1 VKCHSDNNNLTSSDQ
16 QKQDLFLVLMT
27 IILATM
33 RWGPSGELSTVL
45 WIGGAQWSGKST
57 VAWLLSRR
65 FGLTAYH
72 YDFHDAR
79 GHYDRALAHAGRY
92 PHRHAWQTL
101 QAHDPD
107 TTWVRPSPQ
116 EMAEHSKHSHVER
129 FGMVLDDLRALSSG
143 RPLVAEGWGL
153 RPELVAPLLA
163 APEQAVFLVPS
174 EPFRQR
180 QLRELPRAGTFS
192 HNVSDPERAQAN
204 RLERDRLLAVDV
216 MESARAHGLRVIEVD
231 GSLSV
236 GGLANVVADHFSPWL
251 S

>member
-1 VKCHSDNNNLTSSDQ
+1 
-16 QKQDLFLVLMT
+16 
-27 IILATM
+27 M
-33 RWGPSGELSTVL
+33 RWGPSDELSTVL

-107 TTWVRPSPQ
+107 TTWVRPSPR
-116 EMAEHSKHSHVER
+116 EMAEHSKNSHAER

-163 APEQAVFLVPS
+163 DPRQAVFLVPT
-174 EPFRQR
+174 EAFRQR
-180 QLRELPRAGTFS
+180 QLRELPRAAKVAAA
-192 HNVSDPERAQAN
+192 VSDPERAQAN
-204 RLERDRLLAVDV
+204 RLERDRLLAEDVVD
-216 MESARAHGLRVIEVD
+216 RATEHGLRVIEVD
-231 GSLSV
+231 GRLSV
-236 GGLANVVADHFSPWL
+236 GGLTTVVADHFSPWL

>member
-1 VKCHSDNNNLTSSDQ
+1 
-16 QKQDLFLVLMT
+16 
-27 IILATM
+27 M

-79 GHYDRALAHAGRY
+79 GHYDRAMAHASRY

-101 QAHDPD
+101 HEHDPD
-107 TTWVRPSPQ
+107 MTWVRRSPQ
-116 EMAEHSKHSHVER
+116 EMAEGCKLGQAER

-153 RPELVAPLLA
+153 RPEFVAPLLS
-163 APEQAVFLVPS
+163 APEQAVFLVPT
-174 EPFRQR
+174 ETFRQH
-180 QLRELPRAGTFS
+180 QLRELPRAGRIS
-192 HNVSDPERAQAN
+192 AEVSDPERAQAN
-204 RLERDRLLAVDV
+204 RVERDRILAQDTV
-216 MESARAHGLRVIEVD
+216 ESARQHGLRVIEVD

-236 GGLANVVADHFSPWL
+236 GGLTNLVADHFSPWL